1 MRLVY
6 ALPFVAFASAAMAQ
20 APTQAPPSTEEQ
32 LSECSSQLAIRQD
45 YLAQDEH
52 SIIVLRSAIT
62 RLQNQLATLQ
72 KTIEEQ
78 KKKEEKPAAAAP
90 PSTPPAAAQPEGP
103 PVNK

>member
-20 APTQAPPSTEEQ
+20 APMQAPPSTEEQ

-62 RLQNQLATLQ
+62 KMQNEVAMLR
-72 KTIEEQ
+72 KMIEEQ
-78 KKKEEKPAAAAP
+78 KKKETPAAAAAP
-90 PSTPPAAAQPEGP
+90 PSTPPAAAQPEAP

>member
-1 MRLVY
+1 MKLVY
-6 ALPFVAFASAAMAQ
+6 ALPFVVFASAAMAQ
-20 APTQAPPSTEEQ
+20 APMQAPPSTEEQ

-72 KTIEEQ
+72 KTVEEQ
-78 KKKEEKPAAAAP
+78 KKKETPATPAP
-90 PSTPPAAAQPEGP
+90 PSAPPAAAQPEAP
-103 PVNK
+103 PGNK

>member
-6 ALPFVAFASAAMAQ
+6 ALPFVLLASAAMAQ
-20 APTQAPPSTEEQ
+20 APQQQVPPAPEDQ
-32 LSECSSQLAIRQD
+32 LTECSSQLAIRQD

-62 RLQNQLATLQ
+62 RLQNQIAGLQ

-78 KKKEEKPAAAAP
+78 KKKEEKPEAKHAP
-90 PSTPPAAAQPEGP
+90 ESKEAP
-103 PVNK
+103 K